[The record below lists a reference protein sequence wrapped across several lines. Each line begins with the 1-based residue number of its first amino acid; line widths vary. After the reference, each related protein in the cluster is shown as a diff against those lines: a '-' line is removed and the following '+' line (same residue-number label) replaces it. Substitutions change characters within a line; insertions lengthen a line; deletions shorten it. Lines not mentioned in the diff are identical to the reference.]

1 MKKLYFLVMLSVV
14 FNNVVQA
21 QDTIPE
27 QRVTDPLKVQRNEP
41 VFTDKQ
47 LLYINEMALERSEA
61 SADRALD
68 LFSKTIDTITLYF
81 TLFSIVIAII
91 AFVGFNEIRQIR
103 QFRKSIEDSLG
114 QIRQEG
120 IDEFTKL
127 KNEIIE
133 RSNELSID
141 LDNSDSRLKSA
152 IKEVSLL
159 NYIELRIKEGKWKFA
174 FDDIQKLKRELRDE
188 KNLLLLKK
196 QEAIVRSF
204 DKNASFYNLDLA
216 KALMSEYLNVNPT
229 DARALDLLG
238 FFEYELWKLK
248 KDKVHLENGINYFR
262 KIIKLDNS
270 DTEPI
275 EKKRAYANIAEGFKR
290 KNDYKTALNWLS
302 KAEEIEEYS
311 NKSLEEFIDQT
322 KQHCLK
328 MKGTEDE
335 A

>member
-1 MKKLYFLVMLSVV
+1 MKKLYFLIVLFVV
-14 FNNVVQA
+14 LCNFVQA

-27 QRVTDPLKVQRNEP
+27 QRATDSLKIQTNKSA
-41 VFTDKQ
+41 FTDKQ
-47 LLYINEMALERSEA
+47 LLYINKMALDRSEA

-68 LFSKTIDTITLYF
+68 LFSKTINTIALFF
-81 TLFSIVIAII
+81 TLFSIGIAII

-103 QFRKSIEDSLG
+103 QFRKSIEDSLK

-141 LDNSDSRLKSA
+141 LDNSDSRLKKA
-152 IKEVSLL
+152 IKEVSHL
-159 NYIELRIKEGKWKFA
+159 NYIELRIKEGNWKYA
-174 FDDIQKLKRELRDE
+174 FDEIQKLKRELRDE

-204 DKNASFYNLDLA
+204 DKKASFYNLDLA
-216 KALMSEYLNVNPT
+216 KTLMSEYLNVNPT

-248 KDKVHLENGINYFR
+248 KDKVHLENGINYFEN
-262 KIIKLDNS
+262 IIKLDDS

-290 KNDYKTALNWLS
+290 KNNYKTALNWLS
-302 KAEEIEEYS
+302 KAEEIEDYT
-311 NKSLEEFIDQT
+311 NKSLEEFIEQT

-328 MKGTEDE
+328 IKETEDE
-335 A
+335 D